1 MTTDRPN
8 PMRELLHQ
16 QLGIDSF
23 ALDGEALP
31 LEASWQ
37 DEPRREV
44 PATAP
49 ATAVHHAHNAHNT
62 SFTGTSSAVVRFSAK
77 PREAR
82 PASAMKAA

>member
-44 PATAP
+44 LATSVGNHVH
-49 ATAVHHAHNAHNT
+49 TANG
-62 SFTGTSSAVVRFSAK
+62 SPFTGTSPAVVRFSAK